1 MKELTRPQPRT
12 STRAP
17 TCGVPAASGE
27 GRVKP
32 LEFLHAEVGGGQ
44 VRAGLVRFLS
54 PCTLG
59 GWARSLTS
67 LGRLG
72 LALWN
77 HQEPQAICPGL
88 CVPCQLNQA
97 VFQCQPHLC
106 SRISPQLREF
116 PRQGQGP
123 SLSSSGSTTETRRH
137 RHRCQHCASVCERKF
152 LNVFH
157 SLAGVVLIP
166 ALPG

>member
-1 MKELTRPQPRT
+1 MGSTEAAGNRVKELTRPQPHT

-88 CVPCQLNQA
+88 CVPCLLNQA
-97 VFQCQPHLC
+97 VFQCQPHLS
-106 SRISPQLREF
+106 SRISPPNSERVRLPRPISLQFRQLTAPQKQGDTDTGVSAVLLCVRE
-116 PRQGQGP
+116 
-123 SLSSSGSTTETRRH
+123 SS
-137 RHRCQHCASVCERKF
+137 
-152 LNVFH
+152 
-157 SLAGVVLIP
+157 
-166 ALPG
+166 